1 MENQLLTLLVYSP
14 ILMSDILC
22 IYQNALTNEEGY
34 LFVERS
40 VNLRQLVNFIEENL
54 NIQDV
59 EISNNGKPITN
70 NKELVA
76 LYDGD
81 QFSITISSKQLP
93 EEPVIEEKPA
103 EVPQPE
109 PVEKEEKKGYKFG
122 ESTRTILERFGIDVN
137 NCDDPKELINELP
150 FPFQMIVRQQIKN
163 VKSNPENL
171 ELAARQIA
179 GLFNV
184 SADGLVQ
191 DAKEFLDYL
200 NSDAE
205 VPKEE
210 PKEEPK
216 EPIHCHGFLPVNL
229 SDILQARHDFFQN
242 LQNVHNE
249 LVREQPKQEV
259 KEEQVKQVIHHAVCD
274 KCDSTIV
281 GIRYKC
287 LHCPDYDLCE
297 SCESINGQETFHD
310 ESHVFAKHYKQV
322 NSPFKHPIFRMMRNE
337 GCRRFEGNHGKH
349 ERKFKRIE
357 ALEEAVKQLQQQ
369 VADLSN

>member
-1 MENQLLTLLVYSP
+1 
-14 ILMSDILC
+14 MSDILC
-22 IYQNALTNEEGY
+22 IYHNSLTNDDGY

-59 EISNNGKPITN
+59 EISSNGKPITN
-70 NKELVA
+70 NKELVE

-81 QFSITISSKQLP
+81 QFTITISSKQLP
-93 EEPVIEEKPA
+93 EEPVVEEKPV

-150 FPFQMIVRQQIKN
+150 FPFQMIVRQQINN

-171 ELAARQIA
+171 ELVVRQLA

-191 DAKEFLDYL
+191 DAKEFLDHL

-205 VPKEE
+205 VPKEQ

-216 EPIHCHGFLPVNL
+216 EEPIHCDGFGFAPDNL
-229 SDILQARHDFFQN
+229 SDILLARHNFFQN

-249 LVREQPKQEV
+249 LVREQPKQEEV
-259 KEEQVKQVIHHAVCD
+259 KEESVKQVIHHAFCD
-274 KCDSTIV
+274 NCKKTIV

-287 LHCPDYDLCE
+287 LHCPDFDLCE
-297 SCESINGQETFHD
+297 SCELINGKDTFHD
-310 ESHVFAKHYKQV
+310 DTHVFAKHYKPIRPFRPFGMHPFPGKFGGCGKF
-322 NSPFKHPIFRMMRNE
+322 SPNGP
-337 GCRRFEGNHGKH
+337 G
-349 ERKFKRIE
+349 RKFKRIE
-357 ALEEAVKQLQQQ
+357 ALEQSVKELQNQ
-369 VADLSN
+369 VAELSKSQ

>member
-1 MENQLLTLLVYSP
+1 MGSI

-22 IYQNALTNEEGY
+22 IYHNSLTNDDGY
-34 LFVERS
+34 LFVEKS

-59 EISNNGKPITN
+59 EISSNGKPITN
-70 NKELVA
+70 NKELVE
-76 LYDGD
+76 LYGD

-93 EEPVIEEKPA
+93 EEPVVEEKPV

-109 PVEKEEKKGYKFG
+109 PVEKEEEKKGYKFG

-150 FPFQMIVRQQIKN
+150 FPFQMLVHQQINN

-171 ELAARQIA
+171 ELVVRQLV

-191 DAKEFLDYL
+191 DAKEFLDHL

-205 VPKEE
+205 VPKEQ

-216 EPIHCHGFLPVNL
+216 EEPIHCDGFGFAPDNL
-229 SDILQARHDFFQN
+229 SDILLARHNFFQN

-249 LVREQPKQEV
+249 LVREQPKQEEV
-259 KEEQVKQVIHHAVCD
+259 KEESVKQVIHHAFCD
-274 KCDSTIV
+274 NCKKTIV
-281 GIRYKC
+281 GVRYKC

-297 SCESINGQETFHD
+297 SCESINGQGTFHD
-310 ESHVFAKHYKQV
+310 ESHVFAKHYKQANNV
-322 NSPFKHPIFRMMRNE
+322 FKHPIFRMMRNE
-337 GCRRFEGNHGKH
+337 GCRRFEGNHHGD

-357 ALEEAVKQLQQQ
+357 ALEEAVKQLKQQ
-369 VADLSN
+369 VADLTN

>member
-1 MENQLLTLLVYSP
+1 
-14 ILMSDILC
+14 MSDILC
-22 IYQNALTNEEGY
+22 IYHNSLTNDDGY
-34 LFVERS
+34 LFVERN

-59 EISNNGKPITN
+59 EISSNGKPITN
-70 NKELVA
+70 NKELVE
-76 LYDGD
+76 LYGGD
-81 QFSITISSKQLP
+81 QFTITISSKQLP
-93 EEPVIEEKPA
+93 EEPVVEEKPV

-109 PVEKEEKKGYKFG
+109 PVEKEEEKKGYKFG

-150 FPFQMIVRQQIKN
+150 FPFQMIVRQQINN

-191 DAKEFLDYL
+191 DAKEFVDYL

-205 VPKEE
+205 VPKEQ

-216 EPIHCHGFLPVNL
+216 EEPIHCDGFGFAPINL
-229 SDILQARHDFFQN
+229 SDILQARCDFFQN

-259 KEEQVKQVIHHAVCD
+259 KEESVKQVIHHAVCD
-274 KCDSTIV
+274 NCEKTIV

-297 SCESINGQETFHD
+297 SCESINGQGTFHD
-310 ESHVFAKHYKQV
+310 ESHVFAKHYKQANNV
-322 NSPFKHPIFRMMRNE
+322 FKHPIFRMMRNE
-337 GCRRFEGNHGKH
+337 GCRRFEGNHHHHHGN

-357 ALEEAVKQLQQQ
+357 ALEEAVKQLKQQ